1 MKRYMQY
8 LIFCGLVCLFS
19 GATGCLTASA
29 DQQPGAS
36 QESNRDPLITA
47 ESYVAIWPETI
58 EGLDEKFVSARLVSN
73 RFIFTHLPQGPVI
86 LRDLIDIEE
95 STSRE
100 YGDGRITV
108 EAYEARP
115 GNAAPL
121 WTFSANG
128 RSGDV
133 LFDDYTQKVYR
144 LRQAYCCDLSRREI
158 YYDLVNG
165 KELVSTTTPAL
176 TLAYE
181 DSGVYRYIGYDDG
194 AGSERPVEME
204 GDNRILGI
212 LSYAGD
218 GITTRKLAVMGNSEN
233 EYRQQVFEITR
244 NNQPI
249 PIKDNILR
257 AFDHQIALTDEL
269 WLSVTL
275 LCRCEVNEKIMLP
288 ILNDRFVIEKAVLSE
303 GITLKELP

>member
-8 LIFCGLVCLFS
+8 LIFCGLVCLLS
-19 GATGCLTASA
+19 GAIWSLTSSA
-29 DQQPGAS
+29 EQQSAAN
-36 QESNRDPLITA
+36 QESKRDPLVTA
-47 ESYVAIWPETI
+47 ESSFAIWPEII

-73 RFIFTHLPQGPVI
+73 RFIFAHLPQGPVI
-86 LRDLIDIEE
+86 LRELIDIEE

-115 GNAAPL
+115 GNTTPL

-133 LFDDYTQKVYR
+133 LFDDYTHKVYR
-144 LRQAYCCDLSRREI
+144 LRQAYCCDLSHREI
-158 YYDLVNG
+158 YYDLANG
-165 KELVSTTTPAL
+165 KELFSTTTPAL
-176 TLAYE
+176 TIVHE
-181 DSGVYRYIGYDDG
+181 DSAYRYIGYDDG
-194 AGSERPVEME
+194 AGSEQPAEME
-204 GDNRILGI
+204 HDNTILGM

-218 GITTRKLAVMGNSEN
+218 GIATRKLAVMGNSEN
-233 EYRQQVFEITR
+233 EYRQQVFEVTH

-249 PIKDNILR
+249 PIKDNMIQ
-257 AFDHQIALTDEL
+257 AFEHQIALTDEL
-269 WLSVTL
+269 WLSVNL
-275 LCRCEVNEKIMLP
+275 VCRCEVNEKIMIP